1 MPIRMSFDHD
11 VFISYNRADLAW
23 AQRLNDALVQAAPAG
38 GEVPFF
44 APGSL
49 RAGDNWEAEV
59 QKALLASRHLIVLWS
74 DQAKASDWVT
84 REFVTFYTVA
94 RPNADSSRRLVFL
107 NLQGANSAFTQ
118 MQQINLAGIQHSY
131 ASGTAATPADWAG
144 LMLKVRQG
152 LDPEM
157 RPLQVPVV
165 VLAMT
170 RNEFDHLEP
179 KRRQW
184 IQSDFHVSTQRLA
197 LQYGSARRD
206 WCPFGRGQPVD
217 AVLSEAA
224 QIVDQAIKGR
234 RCEWVQP
241 GDEFWNDKA
250 EAKSFVEQTFR
261 TGELSLLL
269 IDPAS
274 LSHPDVFERL
284 MLFQQ
289 CLASPTTVIATLAP
303 FGAPRRLLG
312 LKAALR
318 LRATPYF
325 DDYLQPT
332 VPPLRR
338 VTAQCSWNAVDADD
352 IGRQLLAAAAQRG
365 GDTAANARPAFL
377 QHGGP

>member
-1 MPIRMSFDHD
+1 MNYDHH
-11 VFISYNRADLAW
+11 VFISYNRADVAW

-38 GEVPFF
+38 GAAPFY

-49 RAGDNWEAEV
+49 RAGDSWEAEV
-59 QKALLASRHLIVLWS
+59 QKALLGSRHLIVLWS
-74 DQAKASDWVT
+74 DQAKTSDWVT

-94 RPNADSSRRLVFL
+94 RPNIESGRRLIFL
-107 NLQGANSAFTQ
+107 NLQGANTAFTQ
-118 MQQINLAGIQHSY
+118 MQQINLPAIQHSY
-131 ASGTAATPADWAG
+131 ASGTPATPADWAS

-152 LDPEM
+152 LDPDM

-170 RNEFDHLEP
+170 RDEFDHLEP
-179 KRRQW
+179 KRQDW
-184 IQSDFHVSTQRLA
+184 IHSDFHVSLKRLA
-197 LQYGSARRD
+197 AQYGPARRD
-206 WCPFGRGQPVD
+206 WCPFGRGQPVE

-224 QIVDQAIKGR
+224 QTVDQAIKGR
-234 RCEWVQP
+234 RCEWVLP
-241 GDEFWNDKA
+241 GESFWEDKA
-250 EAKSFVEQTFR
+250 QAKAFVEQTFR

-274 LSHPDVFERL
+274 VSHPDVFERL

-289 CLASPTTVIATLAP
+289 CMASPTTVIATLAP

-312 LKAALR
+312 LKTALR

-325 DDYLQPT
+325 DDYLQPA

-352 IGRQLLAAAAQRG
+352 IGRHLLAAAAQHSA
-365 GDTAANARPAFL
+365 DAAANLRPAFL
-377 QHGGP
+377 QHGGA